1 MAELAIFAPAAIKG
15 VTKIVGGIGK
25 RKAAKREAAQYE
37 RRAGEARA
45 TSQREA
51 IEERR
56 QARLASSRALAVA
69 AAGGGGASDPT
80 VINRMADLNAEG
92 EYNAMA
98 AMYEGYSQAEEYTER
113 AKEARRAGKRALVSS
128 VISGVGGLAATTLA
142 QKYG

>member
-1 MAELAIFAPAAIKG
+1 MAELAAFAPAVIGG

-25 RKAAKREAAQYE
+25 KRASDREAAQYE
-37 RRAGEARA
+37 RTAGTERAS
-45 TSQREA
+45 SQREA

-56 QARLASSRALAVA
+56 LARLASSRALAVA

-80 VINRMADLNAEG
+80 VINRMADLHAEG
-92 EYNAMA
+92 EYNAMT
-98 AMYEGYSQAEEYTER
+98 AMFEGYSKSDEFLDRATEL
-113 AKEARRAGKRALVSS
+113 RRGGKRGLVSS